1 MEKHEHAHAASKKRI
16 FLNNFLGGIAWGLGA
31 TIGVTIIVA
40 IITYA
45 LRVINLIPF
54 LGNIATQVTAI
65 VLQNLQSTPYLLK

>member
-1 MEKHEHAHAASKKRI
+1 MEKHERAHTHSKKRI

-40 IITYA
+40 LISYLI
-45 LRVINLIPF
+45 RKINLVPF
-54 LGNIATQVTAI
+54 LGDIATQVTAI